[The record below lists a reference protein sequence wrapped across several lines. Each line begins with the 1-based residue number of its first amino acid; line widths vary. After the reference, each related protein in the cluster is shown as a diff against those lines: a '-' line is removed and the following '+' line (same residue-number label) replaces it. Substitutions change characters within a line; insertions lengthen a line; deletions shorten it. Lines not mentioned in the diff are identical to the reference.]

1 MIPKQLKSY
10 KHVSKSSSGARK
22 GCHGN
27 FPLVLPEYTI
37 HVVLRRDPRT
47 HLAQSR
53 LQRREGVLPS
63 ARPPGEGPARRSR
76 GRRAA
81 AILPGGGGEEP
92 PGTAP
97 NRPPLVSRGS

>member
-47 HLAQSR
+47 RLAQSR
-53 LQRREGVLPS
+53 EYCLQPAPQGRGLRAGHVGGE
-63 ARPPGEGPARRSR
+63 RPPSCRE
-76 GRRAA
+76 
-81 AILPGGGGEEP
+81 GGEEP